1 LIDVNG
7 VNRFAAHSSGVKSA
21 RLALTLVLLLVLP
34 PCLRGWAQT
43 VQPQTLHMEQMSQA
57 QAVQRPIPT
66 LQPPVEGYVFPERE
80 TLTFTVDWRV
90 FTGGMAVFHLEQQ
103 GGQLH
108 VTATADTVGA
118 VNLLFPVTDRFQS
131 VIDTRTGCSGGFWKQ
146 VQEGRRKVST
156 DLTFD
161 YSAGKQTQVEKNLVK
176 GTQKQLTTSIPACV
190 TDSLSGIF
198 YAASQ
203 RLAVGQDIAF
213 PLADAMRTVTVTM
226 KVEAREEI
234 KTPAG
239 TFQTIRVQPTAE
251 EGVVKNRGNIW
262 VWYTDDARH
271 LPVQIRAR
279 LFWGTITFHLQSV
292 EAK

>member
-1 LIDVNG
+1 M
-7 VNRFAAHSSGVKSA
+7 AAGPRDGA
-21 RLALTLVLLLVLP
+21 QLVL
-34 PCLRGWAQT
+34 AQT
-43 VQPQTLHMEQMSQA
+43 VRMEQFAPGQI
-57 QAVQRPIPT
+57 VQRPIPT
-66 LQPPVEGYVFPERE
+66 LQPPIAGYVFPARQ

-90 FTGGMAVFHLEQQ
+90 FTGGTAVFHLEQQ
-103 GGQLH
+103 GDLLH

-118 VNLLFPVTDRFQS
+118 VNMLFPVVDRFQS
-131 VIDTRTGCSGGFWKQ
+131 TMDTRTGCSQGFWKQ
-146 VQEGRRKVST
+146 VQEGRRKVSS

-161 YSAGKQTQVEKNLVK
+161 YNAGKQTQVERNLVK
-176 GTQKQLTTSIPACV
+176 GTQKQQTTSVPACV

-203 RLAVGQDIAF
+203 RLTVGQEFGF

-262 VWYTDDARH
+262 IWYTDDARH
-271 LPVQIRAR
+271 MPVQIRAR

>member
-1 LIDVNG
+1 MSGD
-7 VNRFAAHSSGVKSA
+7 AARVSHA
-21 RLALTLVLLLVLP
+21 QLLGLGSKPAP
-34 PCLRGWAQT
+34 PVA
-43 VQPQTLHMEQMSQA
+43 
-57 QAVQRPIPT
+57 IPT
-66 LQPPVEGYVFPERE
+66 LQPPIPGYVFPARQ

-90 FTGGMAVFHLEQQ
+90 FTGGTAVFHLEQQ
-103 GGQLH
+103 GDQLKIN
-108 VTATADTVGA
+108 ATADTVGA
-118 VNLLFPVTDRFQS
+118 VNMLFPVVDRFQS
-131 VIDTRTGCSGGFWKQ
+131 AMDIKTGCSQGFSKQ
-146 VQEGRRKVST
+146 TQEGRRKVTT
-156 DLTFD
+156 DLTLD
-161 YSAGKQTQVEKNLVK
+161 YNAGRQTQIEKNLVK
-176 GTQKQLTTSIPACV
+176 GTQKTLSSSIPACV

-203 RLAVGQDIAF
+203 RLTVGQDFGF

-226 KVEAREEI
+226 KVEAHEEI

-262 VWYTDDARH
+262 IWYTDDARH

-279 LFWGTITFHLQSV
+279 LFWGTITFHLQSI